1 MFNKRCFKLYI
12 YLISKIDLTSI
23 TLIIL
28 IILCT
33 NLRILLSKVLYKC
46 NIDILIFSFIIFITF
61 MSLPI
66 SFIKSVK

>member
-33 NLRILLSKVLYKC
+33 NLRILLSRVLYKC